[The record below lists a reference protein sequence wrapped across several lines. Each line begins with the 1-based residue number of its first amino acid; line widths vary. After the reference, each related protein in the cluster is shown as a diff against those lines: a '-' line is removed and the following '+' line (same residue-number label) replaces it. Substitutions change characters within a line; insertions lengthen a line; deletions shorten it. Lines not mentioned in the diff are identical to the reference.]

1 MIKIGILGDIGSG
14 KSYVA
19 QNFGYPVFN
28 ADYEVAKLY
37 QQNKNIFNKL
47 KIKLPKYIHSFP
59 IEKTEISNAIL
70 ANKKNLKKIVKIIHT
85 EIRKKLNSFLKKNKN
100 KKIVILDIPLLIEN
114 KINKKKDILVYVQS
128 KKPFILKNLK
138 KRKNFNKKLLKKFK
152 AIQLPLSYKKKK
164 SHFVIKNNFKK
175 KSVKDGIKIIL
186 KKLDKWK
193 K

>member
-186 KKLDKWK
+186 KKLDK
-193 K
+193 

>member
-152 AIQLPLSYKKKK
+152 AIQLPLNYKKKK
-164 SHFVIKNNFKK
+164 SHFVIKNNFTK
-175 KSVKDGIKIIL
+175 KSVNSGIKSIL
-186 KKLDKWK
+186 KEII
-193 K
+193 